1 MWGVLALGA
10 LDSRGARAGLGEVA
24 ARLRW
29 EVPRS
34 VPGRYADPEFLVP
47 EGELAPSG
55 WEIATRRA
63 MFLGA
68 IAALA
73 EVGPPELADIVHI
86 RSAGALT
93 AWEREA

>member
-1 MWGVLALGA
+1 
-10 LDSRGARAGLGEVA
+10 
-24 ARLRW
+24 
-29 EVPRS
+29 
-34 VPGRYADPEFLVP
+34 
-47 EGELAPSG
+47 
-55 WEIATRRA
+55 